1 MAAENRTE
9 ISPQVSACGDPQ
21 HQLSSRPIMTS
32 PSDILRA
39 KLNLETAQL
48 PWSELERHF
57 ARGDVI
63 KVAIGTDLIDAA
75 LHLAENN
82 AATVQGWLAD
92 GHIARAEMRDAEDW
106 HARQP
111 MFWAVVVAPWV
122 LVQEVV
128 KLLDS

>member
-1 MAAENRTE
+1 
-9 ISPQVSACGDPQ
+9 
-21 HQLSSRPIMTS
+21 MTT
-32 PSDILRA
+32 PSDILRT

-63 KVAIGTDLIDAA
+63 KVAVGGDLVDAA
-75 LHLAENN
+75 LHIAEND
-82 AATVQGWLAD
+82 AATVQEWLAD
-92 GHIARAEMRDAEDW
+92 GRIARAELADAEDW

-122 LVQEVV
+122 LVQEAV
-128 KLLDS
+128 KALAPGPGCS

>member
-1 MAAENRTE
+1 
-9 ISPQVSACGDPQ
+9 
-21 HQLSSRPIMTS
+21 MTS
-32 PSDILRA
+32 DLLRA

-48 PWSELERHF
+48 QWPELERHF

-63 KVAIGTDLIDAA
+63 KVAIGMDLVEAA
-75 LHLAENN
+75 LHVAENN
-82 AATVQGWLAD
+82 AATVQTWLAE
-92 GHIARAEMRDAEDW
+92 GRIARADMSDAEDW

-128 KLLDS
+128 EQLDS

>member
-1 MAAENRTE
+1 MN
-9 ISPQVSACGDPQ
+9 
-21 HQLSSRPIMTS
+21 

-48 PWSELERHF
+48 AWPELERHF

-63 KVAIGTDLIDAA
+63 KVAVGVDLVDAA
-75 LHLAENN
+75 LHVAENN
-82 AATVQGWLAD
+82 TATVQEWLAD
-92 GHIARAEMRDAEDW
+92 GHIARAELADAEDW

-122 LVQEVV
+122 LIQEVL
-128 KLLDS
+128 KELDS

>member
-1 MAAENRTE
+1 
-9 ISPQVSACGDPQ
+9 
-21 HQLSSRPIMTS
+21 MTS
-32 PSDILRA
+32 DLLRA

-48 PWSELERHF
+48 QWPELERHF

-63 KVAIGTDLIDAA
+63 RVAIDTDLIEAA
-75 LHLAENN
+75 LHIAENK
-82 AATVQGWLAD
+82 TDIVQTWLTC
-92 GHIARAEMRDAEDW
+92 GKIARAEMSDAEDW

-128 KLLDS
+128 KQLD